1 MKDRMEARG
10 RTLLE
15 LVVVMTI
22 VGVLVSLGAG
32 LGSAATRQR
41 SRAVRTEV
49 AAELRTARH
58 LAMTGREKIRVVF
71 DAEAAELRSE
81 RTDEARTVVRRY
93 RFGGTGIHLDGLSN
107 GGSVIFYPSGRSAT
121 PTTITFGTGSGE
133 QWRITVSIT
142 GRISILQGA

>member
-1 MKDRMEARG
+1 MRTRIDDRG

-15 LVVVMTI
+15 LVVILTI
-22 VGVLVSLGAG
+22 VGFLVSLGAG

-71 DAEAAELRSE
+71 DMEASELRSE
-81 RTDEARTVVRRY
+81 RTDEDRTVLRRY

-107 GGSVIFYPSGRSAT
+107 GSSVVFYPSGRSAT
-121 PTTITFGTGSGE
+121 PTTIRFGTVSGE

-142 GRISILQGA
+142 GRISIVQGA

>member
-1 MKDRMEARG
+1 MRNRLQARG
-10 RTLLE
+10 HTLLE

-71 DAEAAELRSE
+71 DADAAELRSE
-81 RTDEARTVVRRY
+81 RTDEARTVLRRY
-93 RFGGTGIHLDGLSN
+93 RFGGTGI
-107 GGSVIFYPSGRSAT
+107 
-121 PTTITFGTGSGE
+121 
-133 QWRITVSIT
+133 
-142 GRISILQGA
+142 

>member
-1 MKDRMEARG
+1 MKDRMDHRG

-15 LVVVMTI
+15 LIVVMTI

-32 LGSAATRQR
+32 LSSATTRQR
-41 SRAVRTEV
+41 SRAVRTAV

-58 LAMTGREKIRVVF
+58 LAMTGREKIQVVF
-71 DAEAAELRSE
+71 DAEASELRSE
-81 RTDEARTVVRRY
+81 RTDEARTLLRRY

-107 GGSVIFYPSGRSAT
+107 GSSVVFYPSGRSAT
-121 PTTITFGTGSGE
+121 PTTITFKTVSGE

-142 GRISILQGA
+142 GRVSILQGG

>member
-1 MKDRMEARG
+1 MNHRG

-15 LVVVMTI
+15 LVAVMAI
-22 VGVLVSLGAG
+22 VGVLVSLGTG

-71 DAEAAELRSE
+71 DKATSEMKSE
-81 RTDEARTVVRRY
+81 RADEGRTLLRRY
-93 RFGGTGIHLDGLSN
+93 GFAGTGTRLESLSN
-107 GGSVIFYPSGRSAT
+107 GSSVVFYPSGRSAT
-121 PTTITFGTGSGE
+121 PTTITLRASTGE

-142 GRISILQGA
+142 GRVSILPGS

>member
-1 MKDRMEARG
+1 MRNRTDNGG

-15 LVVVMTI
+15 LVVIMTI
-22 VGVLVSLGAG
+22 VGFLVSLGAG

-71 DAEAAELRSE
+71 DMEASELRSE
-81 RTDEARTVVRRY
+81 RTDEDRTVLRRY
-93 RFGGTGIHLDGLSN
+93 RFGGTGIHFDGLSN
-107 GGSVIFYPSGRSAT
+107 GSSVVFYPSGRSAT
-121 PTTITFGTGSGE
+121 PTTITFGTVSGE

-142 GRISILQGA
+142 GRISLLRGG

>member
-1 MKDRMEARG
+1 MNHGG

-15 LVVVMTI
+15 LVAVMAI

-71 DAEAAELRSE
+71 DKETSEMRSE
-81 RTDEARTVVRRY
+81 RADEERTLLRRY
-93 RFGGTGIHLDGLSN
+93 GFAGTGTRLESLSN
-107 GGSVIFYPSGRSAT
+107 GSSVVFYPSGRSAT
-121 PTTITFGTGSGE
+121 PTTITLRAPSGE

-142 GRISILQGA
+142 GRVSMLPGS

>member
-1 MKDRMEARG
+1 
-10 RTLLE
+10 
-15 LVVVMTI
+15 
-22 VGVLVSLGAG
+22 
-32 LGSAATRQR
+32 
-41 SRAVRTEV
+41 
-49 AAELRTARH
+49 
-58 LAMTGREKIRVVF
+58 VVF

-121 PTTITFGTGSGE
+121 PTTITFKTGSGE